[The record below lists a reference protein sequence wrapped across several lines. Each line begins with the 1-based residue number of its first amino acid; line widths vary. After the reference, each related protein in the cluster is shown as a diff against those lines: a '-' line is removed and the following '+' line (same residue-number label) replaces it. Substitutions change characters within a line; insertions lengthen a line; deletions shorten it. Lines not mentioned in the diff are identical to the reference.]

1 MHTDSGMT
9 GISLSGYMPYM
20 TVASLEM
27 SDEPLFCQ
35 HCDASICRLRKRK
48 TIIPADLAPRRLPN
62 RYRPD

>member
-27 SDEPLFCQ
+27 SDEPNINHRGAGISF
-35 HCDASICRLRKRK
+35 I
-48 TIIPADLAPRRLPN
+48 TYEN
-62 RYRPD
+62 V

>member
-27 SDEPLFCQ
+27 SDEPSFI
-35 HCDASICRLRKRK
+35 HVAKMMAEGAKKRQSENK
-48 TIIPADLAPRRLPN
+48 IPAGRQELQ
-62 RYRPD
+62 